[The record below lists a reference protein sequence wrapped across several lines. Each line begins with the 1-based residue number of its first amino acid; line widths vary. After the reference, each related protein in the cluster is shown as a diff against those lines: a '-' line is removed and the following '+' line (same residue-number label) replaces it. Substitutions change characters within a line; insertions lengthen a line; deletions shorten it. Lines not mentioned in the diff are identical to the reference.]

1 MKLNFYNCSNFD
13 VSSLKPTF
21 RSQISVP
28 LLIFFEKNFQLLF
41 LLAKICRFV
50 WICMNFCHHQAYI
63 LNIRVKFG
71 ARDFCFETFTAL
83 KVSVFGVFL
92 VHFFSHLDRKRELRS
107 ISLYSVQMR
116 ESMDQ
121 KNSEYVHFSRS
132 GFFFLMYTLLNI
144 ILWEYTCTGKI
155 LVNICHL
162 NQNAQKRPPLLLQA
176 RSATLLKKR
185 LWHRCFSVNF
195 AKFLRTLFLQN
206 TSGRLLL

>member
-1 MKLNFYNCSNFD
+1 
-13 VSSLKPTF
+13 
-21 RSQISVP
+21 
-28 LLIFFEKNFQLLF
+28 
-41 LLAKICRFV
+41 
-50 WICMNFCHHQAYI
+50 
-63 LNIRVKFG
+63 
-71 ARDFCFETFTAL
+71 
-83 KVSVFGVFL
+83 
-92 VHFFSHLDRKRELRS
+92 
-107 ISLYSVQMR
+107 MR
-116 ESMDQ
+116 ERMDQ

-206 TSGRLLL
+206 TSRRLLLYSKSRTNQFTGFYMMGTLVVKRLNLSYRLNPWDNEGDISIRRRVPTKIKSIANTSRLFQESFNSTERLWFLRPKIWKIIPNDLKWRQSLREFKFAIKS